1 MERGW
6 SEKAMTG
13 YAHQSHKYSLIGCPL
28 PVMAMESGRAVE
40 VAEIDL
46 DAPWPLTRRH
56 RVHASM
62 LEPMPMRYYYGEI
75 PR

>member
-1 MERGW
+1 
-6 SEKAMTG
+6 MTS
-13 YAHQSHKYSLIGCPL
+13 YAQQSHKYHLLGCRN
-28 PVMAMESGRAVE
+28 PVMAMESGRTVE

-62 LEPMPMRYYYGEI
+62 LEPMPMRYFHNQL
-75 PR
+75 PAVQ